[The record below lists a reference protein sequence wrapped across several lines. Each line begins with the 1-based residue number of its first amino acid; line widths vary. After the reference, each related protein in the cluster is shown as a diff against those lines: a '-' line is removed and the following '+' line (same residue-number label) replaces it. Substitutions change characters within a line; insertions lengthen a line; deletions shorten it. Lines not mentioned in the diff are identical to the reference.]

1 MTNHESYHHA
11 VTKTRFGP
19 AVILWETRSDRPM
32 VRQILI
38 SKPGQP
44 ADGILKLQFPDSVPS
59 SCGLIDDLAGRIAA
73 FLDGADVRFSLEPV
87 LLDLCPPFQKKAL
100 LAEYGIPRGSVSTYR
115 RIAAHLGTPGGA
127 RAVGNALAANPFPIV
142 IPCHRAIRSDG
153 MLGGYQGGLAMK
165 RALLRQEGVDV
176 SENGRVGSPRLFY

>member
-1 MTNHESYHHA
+1 MQKEDLLRHI
-11 VTKTRFGP
+11 VRKTRFGP
-19 AVILWETRSDRPM
+19 AVILWETRSDKPM

-38 SKPGQP
+38 SKPGQT
-44 ADGILKLQFPDSVPS
+44 AEISLREQFPDSVPS

-73 FLDGADVRFSLEPV
+73 FLGGADVRFPLEPV
-87 LLDLCPPFQKKAL
+87 RLDLCPPFQRRVL

-127 RAVGNALAANPFPIV
+127 RAAGNALATNPFPIV

-153 MLGGYQGGLAMK
+153 TLGGYQGGLAMK
-165 RALLRQEGVDV
+165 RALLEQEGVDIDERGKV
-176 SENGRVGSPRLFY
+176 LSPRLFY